1 MTRRKNQI
9 PVGMFTEQDYAEL
22 KRHRN
27 NLAEVIQECA
37 RARACGID
45 TAEFDK
51 ARAQVD
57 EQLAAIETH
66 FMSGQGQ

>member
-1 MTRRKNQI
+1 MTRRKQPV

-27 NLAEVIQECA
+27 NLAELVNECA

-51 ARAQVD
+51 ARAEID
-57 EQLAAIETH
+57 RQLEAIEVH
-66 FMSGQGQ
+66 FMNGGK

>member
-1 MTRRKNQI
+1 MTRRKQSV
-9 PVGMFTEQDYAEL
+9 PVGMFTESDYAEL

-27 NLAEVIQECA
+27 NLAELINECA

-51 ARAQVD
+51 ARAEID
-57 EQLAAIETH
+57 RQLEAIEVH
-66 FMSGQGQ
+66 FMNGGK